1 MFFFLRTLKIHRG
14 SYAAGVIL
22 LVFIKK
28 RERKKKKSITMKV
41 WFRNISEIIDEANLS
56 TYKQSSKTLSKKKA

>member
-1 MFFFLRTLKIHRG
+1 
-14 SYAAGVIL
+14 
-22 LVFIKK
+22 
-28 RERKKKKSITMKV
+28 MKV